1 MSEVIS
7 PKTALG
13 QYTIVSKI
21 GEGGMGEVWRA
32 RDPRLGRDVAIK
44 ILPAD
49 FSRHTDRL
57 NRFEQEARTTSALNH
72 PNIVTVYDTVNT
84 KALPIS
90 SLNCLTA
97 RNCAIV

>member
-1 MSEVIS
+1 MSEAIS

-49 FSRHTDRL
+49 
-57 NRFEQEARTTSALNH
+57 
-72 PNIVTVYDTVNT
+72 
-84 KALPIS
+84 
-90 SLNCLTA
+90 
-97 RNCAIV
+97 